1 MTDAQRLW
9 QACTGTIRE
18 QLTEAVWQT
27 TFEEVSVE
35 PGDSGELVLRVP
47 NLLVRDRIE
56 KRFLSLVRDALDDA
70 GGASFTLRLA
80 VAPAP
85 SHLAGSADDL
95 GDEVYEAAPRRGRTS
110 SEHAGD
116 TMELRRNTAA
126 IDAGP
131 VSTRNGNSALN
142 PDFTFEAFVIG
153 ETNRF
158 AYAAARAAAESPA
171 KSYNP
176 LFIYGASGLGKT
188 HLLHAIGNY
197 VRAQY
202 PGRHVQYVST
212 EKFLN
217 EYINMIR
224 TSTGDEFRRRYR
236 QVDVLLIDDVQF
248 LAGKEG
254 TQEEFFH
261 TFNELFQANSQI
273 VLTSDTHPRG
283 IPTLEDRLRSRF
295 VSGLVTDVQPPDLE
309 TRLAILRKKSEGE
322 KVEPPRDVLELIAT
336 HVKDNIRELE
346 GALTRVIA
354 YESLEGTP
362 LTLLVAE
369 RILSDILSAGEGRRI
384 TPAIVLETASK
395 LFDFPL
401 EDLCGPARKRPLV
414 DARQITMYVMRELT
428 ELSYP
433 SIGEQFGGRDH
444 TTVLHAV
451 QKITGQMKEKR
462 AVFDQVTQLRQA
474 VLHGG

>member
-1 MTDAQRLW
+1 VTDAQRLW
-9 QACTGTIRE
+9 QSCTGTIRE
-18 QLTEAVWQT
+18 QLTEAAWQT
-27 TFEEVSVE
+27 TFDEVAVIDGG
-35 PGDSGELVLRVP
+35 PGELVLRVP

-56 KRFLSLVRDALDDA
+56 NRFLSLVRDALNGA
-70 GGASFTLRLA
+70 GAATCALRLEVA
-80 VAPAP
+80 PPAPAP
-85 SHLAGSADDL
+85 PNDGAPESDPAGHDRHDRSA
-95 GDEVYEAAPRRGRTS
+95 VRPNVVTAAPVGARTV
-110 SEHAGD
+110 H
-116 TMELRRNTAA
+116 T
-126 IDAGP
+126 
-131 VSTRNGNSALN
+131 ALN
-142 PDFTFEAFVIG
+142 PDFTFDAFVIG
-153 ETNRF
+153 ETNKF
-158 AYAAARAAAESPA
+158 AHAAARAAAETPA

-176 LFIYGASGLGKT
+176 LFIHGGSGLGKT
-188 HLLHAIGNY
+188 HLMHAIGNY
-197 VRAQY
+197 VRDQY
-202 PGRHVQYVST
+202 PGLLVQYVST

-224 TSTGDEFRRRYR
+224 TSTGDDFRRRYR

-261 TFNELFQANSQI
+261 TFNELFQAKSQI
-273 VLTSDTHPRG
+273 VLTSDIHPRA

-309 TRLAILRKKSEGE
+309 TRLAILNKKSEGE
-322 KVEPPRDVLELIAT
+322 RVQPPEEVLELIAI

-354 YESLEGTP
+354 YASLENTP
-362 LTLLVAE
+362 LTLNVAE

-384 TPAIVLETASK
+384 TPGVILEAACK

-428 ELSYP
+428 DLSYP

-474 VLHGG
+474 VKNGG

>member
-1 MTDAQRLW
+1 VWTEKAGRQQRQVTDAQQLW
-9 QACTGTIRE
+9 QACTSTIRS
-18 QLTEAVWQT
+18 QLSEGAWQS
-27 TFEEVSVE
+27 TFADVFLVDGA
-35 PGDSGELVLRVP
+35 PGELGLVVP
-47 NLLVRDRIE
+47 SVAMRDRIE
-56 KRFLSLVRDALDDA
+56 NRYLSLVRDALNEA
-70 GGASFTLRLA
+70 GGAAYQLRLQ
-80 VAPAP
+80 VEAP
-85 SHLAGSADDL
+85 L
-95 GDEVYEAAPRRGRTS
+95 VAAPTDDG
-110 SEHAGD
+110 AGD
-116 TMELRRNTAA
+116 VDDGEPRPTTAA
-126 IDAGP
+126 PFAP
-131 VSTRNGNSALN
+131 RTVHTALN

-153 ETNRF
+153 ETNKF
-158 AYAAARAAAESPA
+158 AHAAARAAAETPA
-171 KSYNP
+171 KSFNP
-176 LFIYGASGLGKT
+176 LFIHGSSGLGKT
-188 HLLHAIGNY
+188 HLMHAIGNY

-202 PGRHVQYVST
+202 PGLLVQYVST

-217 EYINMIR
+217 EYINSIR
-224 TSTGDEFRRRYR
+224 TNTGDEFRRRYR

-273 VLTSDTHPRG
+273 VLTSDIHPRA
-283 IPTLEDRLRSRF
+283 IPTLEGRLSSRF

-322 KVEPPRDVLELIAT
+322 KVEPPEEVLELIAT

-354 YESLEGTP
+354 YASLEDTP
-362 LTLLVAE
+362 LTLNVAE

-384 TPAIVLETASK
+384 TPALILETASR
-395 LFDFPL
+395 LFDFPI

-474 VLHGG
+474 VKNGG

>member
-1 MTDAQRLW
+1 MTDAQQLW
-9 QACTGTIRE
+9 ETCTSTIRE
-18 QLTEAVWQT
+18 QLTEGAWQS
-27 TFEEVSVE
+27 TFDEVSLVSNG
-35 PGDSGELVLRVP
+35 PGVLVLWVP
-47 NLLVRDRIE
+47 NVPVRDRIE
-56 KRFLSLVRDALDDA
+56 NRFLSLVRDALNEA
-70 GGASFTLRLA
+70 GAEDHELRIE
-80 VAPAP
+80 VAPATR
-85 SHLAGSADDL
+85 GDDADE
-95 GDEVYEAAPRRGRTS
+95 GDADEEDEGAALRVPPAAAAAPGRAVLT
-110 SEHAGD
+110 
-116 TMELRRNTAA
+116 T
-126 IDAGP
+126 
-131 VSTRNGNSALN
+131 LN
-142 PDFTFEAFVIG
+142 PEFTFEAFVIG
-153 ETNRF
+153 ETNKF
-158 AYAAARAAAESPA
+158 AHAAARAAAEAPA

-176 LFIYGASGLGKT
+176 LFVYGSSGLGKT

-202 PGRHVQYVST
+202 PNLLVQYVST

-217 EYINMIR
+217 EFISMIR
-224 TSTGDEFRRRYR
+224 TNTGDEFRRRYR

-273 VLTSDTHPRG
+273 VLTSDIHPRA

-295 VSGLVTDVQPPDLE
+295 VSGLVTDVQPPNLE

-322 KVEPPRDVLELIAT
+322 KVQPPEEVLELIAT
-336 HVKDNIRELE
+336 NVKDNIRELE

-354 YESLEGTP
+354 YSSLEDTP
-362 LTLLVAE
+362 LTLGVAE
-369 RILSDILSAGEGRRI
+369 RILEDILSAGEGRRI
-384 TPAIVLETASK
+384 TPAHILDAACK

-414 DARQITMYVMRELT
+414 DARQIAMYVMRELT
-428 ELSYP
+428 DLSYP

-462 AVFDQVTQLRQA
+462 AVFDQVTELRQA
-474 VLHGG
+474 VKSGG

>member
-1 MTDAQRLW
+1 VTDAHRLW
-9 QACTGTIRE
+9 QACTATIRE

-27 TFEEVSVE
+27 TFEEVQVSSGE
-35 PGDSGELVLRVP
+35 SGELVLGVP
-47 NLLVRDRIE
+47 NLLVRERIE

-70 GGASFTLRLA
+70 GGTGYTLRLE
-80 VAPAP
+80 VVQVPA
-85 SHLAGSADDL
+85 SAA
-95 GDEVYEAAPRRGRTS
+95 DEVAEPEAQPAASPDAP
-110 SEHAGD
+110 
-116 TMELRRNTAA
+116 ELRRNSAA

-131 VSTRNGNSALN
+131 ASARNGNSALN

-153 ETNRF
+153 EANRF

-176 LFIYGASGLGKT
+176 LFVYGASGLGKT

-197 VRAQY
+197 VLAQY
-202 PGRHVQYVST
+202 PGRHVKYVST

-224 TSTGDEFRRRYR
+224 TSTGDDFRRRYR

-273 VLTSDTHPRG
+273 VLTSDTHPRA

-322 KVEPPRDVLELIAT
+322 KVEPPREVLELIAT
-336 HVKDNIRELE
+336 NVKDNIRELE

-362 LTLLVAE
+362 ITLQVAE
-369 RILSDILSAGEGRRI
+369 RILYDILSAGEGRRI
-384 TPAIVLETASK
+384 TPAIVLEAASK
-395 LFDFPL
+395 LFDFSL

-414 DARQITMYVMRELT
+414 DARQIAMYVMRELT

-433 SIGEQFGGRDH
+433 SIGDQFGGRDH

-451 QKITGQMKEKR
+451 QKITRQMKEKR
-462 AVFDQVTQLRQA
+462 AVFDQVTHLRQA
-474 VLHGG
+474 VLDGG

>member
-1 MTDAQRLW
+1 VTDAQELW
-9 QACTGTIRE
+9 KACTGIIRS
-18 QLTEAVWQT
+18 QLSEGAWQS
-27 TFEEVSVE
+27 TFGDVSLADGE
-35 PGDSGELVLRVP
+35 PGEVVLMLP
-47 NLLVRDRIE
+47 NVAMRDRVE
-56 KRFLSLVRDALDDA
+56 NRYLSLVRDALNQA
-70 GGASFTLRLA
+70 GGESYLLQLQ
-80 VAPAP
+80 VAPPQPAP
-85 SHLAGSADDL
+85 AVDDVAEEVPSALAPIQP
-95 GDEVYEAAPRRGRTS
+95 PRTV
-110 SEHAGD
+110 H
-116 TMELRRNTAA
+116 TT
-126 IDAGP
+126 
-131 VSTRNGNSALN
+131 LN

-153 ETNRF
+153 GTNKF
-158 AYAAARAAAESPA
+158 AHAAARAAAETPA
-171 KSYNP
+171 KSFNP
-176 LFIYGASGLGKT
+176 LFIHGSSGLGKT
-188 HLLHAIGNY
+188 HLMHAIGNY

-202 PGRHVQYVST
+202 PGLLVQYVST

-217 EYINMIR
+217 EYINSIR

-261 TFNELFQANSQI
+261 TFNELLGANSQI
-273 VLTSDTHPRG
+273 VLTSDIHPRL
-283 IPTLEDRLRSRF
+283 IPTLESRLSSRF
-295 VSGLVTDVQPPDLE
+295 VSGLVTDVHPPDLE

-322 KVEPPRDVLELIAT
+322 KVQPPEEVLELIAT
-336 HVKDNIRELE
+336 HVRDNIRELE

-354 YESLEGTP
+354 YSSLEDTP
-362 LTLLVAE
+362 LTLKVAE

-384 TPAIVLETASK
+384 TPALILETASK
-395 LFDFPL
+395 LFDFPI

-451 QKITGQMKEKR
+451 QKITGLMKEKR

-474 VLHGG
+474 VKNGG

>member
-1 MTDAQRLW
+1 VTDAQRLW
-9 QACTGTIRE
+9 QACTGTIRG
-18 QLTEAVWQT
+18 QLSEGAWQS
-27 TFEEVSVE
+27 TFEEVDLE
-35 PGDSGELVLRVP
+35 NGDAGELVLRVP
-47 NLLVRDRIE
+47 NVPVRDRLE
-56 KRFLSLVRDALDDA
+56 NRYLSVVRHALNEA
-70 GGASFTLRLA
+70 GASTYELRLE
-80 VAPAP
+80 VAPPLPGDGP
-85 SHLAGSADDL
+85 SEST
-95 GDEVYEAAPRRGRTS
+95 DE
-110 SEHAGD
+110 
-116 TMELRRNTAA
+116 TAA
-126 IDAGP
+126 GTASTTP
-131 VSTRNGNSALN
+131 VPGSPRTAYTALN

-153 ETNRF
+153 ETNKF
-158 AYAAARAAAESPA
+158 AHAAARAAAETPA

-176 LFIYGASGLGKT
+176 LFIYGPSGLGKT
-188 HLLHAIGNY
+188 HLMHAIGNY

-202 PGRHVQYVST
+202 PALLVQYVST

-217 EYINMIR
+217 EFVNMIR
-224 TSTGDEFRRRYR
+224 TNTADEFRRRYR
-236 QVDVLLIDDVQF
+236 EVDVLLIDDVQF
-248 LAGKEG
+248 LAGKEQ
-254 TQEEFFH
+254 TQVEFFH

-273 VLTSDTHPRG
+273 VLTSDIHPRA

-309 TRLAILRKKSEGE
+309 TRLAILRKKSDGE
-322 KVEPPRDVLELIAT
+322 KVQPPEEVLELIAT

-354 YESLEGTP
+354 YASLEDTP
-362 LTLLVAE
+362 LTLTVAE

-384 TPAIVLETASK
+384 TPALILETACR
-395 LFDFPL
+395 LFDFAI

-428 ELSYP
+428 DLSYP

-462 AVFDQVTQLRQA
+462 TVFDQVTQLRQA
-474 VLHGG
+474 VRNGG

>member
-1 MTDAQRLW
+1 MTDAQQLW
-9 QACTGTIRE
+9 QSCTGRIRE

-27 TFEEVSVE
+27 TFEEARVAPAE
-35 PGDSGELVLRVP
+35 PGELVLAVP
-47 NLLVRDRIE
+47 NMVVRDRIE
-56 KRFLSLVRDALDDA
+56 HRYGPLVREAIDNAGGTGYALRVEVIAMPAHLDA
-70 GGASFTLRLA
+70 G
-80 VAPAP
+80 
-85 SHLAGSADDL
+85 ADDKSPADDP
-95 GDEVYEAAPRRGRTS
+95 GPVRDSRGATEAAGAT
-110 SEHAGD
+110 AG
-116 TMELRRNTAA
+116 NGHTAM
-126 IDAGP
+126 
-131 VSTRNGNSALN
+131 N

-176 LFIYGASGLGKT
+176 LFVYGASGLGKT

-197 VRAQY
+197 VRAQF
-202 PGRHVQYVST
+202 PGDHVKYVST

-217 EYINMIR
+217 EFVNSIR
-224 TSTGDEFRRRYR
+224 TNTGEAFRQRYR
-236 QVDVLLIDDVQF
+236 LVDVLLIDDVQF
-248 LAGKEG
+248 LAGKEQ
-254 TQEEFFH
+254 TQDEFFH

-273 VLTSDTHPRG
+273 VLTSDTHPRA
-283 IPTLEDRLRSRF
+283 IPTLDDRLRSRF
-295 VSGLVTDVQPPDLE
+295 VSGLVTDVQPPELE
-309 TRLAILRKKSEGE
+309 TRLAILRKKCEGE
-322 KVEPPRDVLELIAT
+322 KVEPPHEVLELIAT

-354 YESLEGTP
+354 YESLEGIP
-362 LTLLVAE
+362 ISLQVAE

-384 TPAIVLETASK
+384 TPSLVLETASK
-395 LFDFPL
+395 MFDIPL
-401 EDLCGPARKRPLV
+401 EDMCGPARKRPLV

>member
-1 MTDAQRLW
+1 VTDAQRLW
-9 QACTGTIRE
+9 QACTTTIRE
-18 QLTEAVWQT
+18 QLTEAAWQT
-27 TFEEVSVE
+27 TFDEVNIA
-35 PGDSGELVLRVP
+35 PGGPGEVVLRVP
-47 NLLVRDRIE
+47 NVLIRDRIE
-56 KRFLSLVRDALDDA
+56 NRFLSLVRDALNGA
-70 GGASFTLRLA
+70 GAAAYELRFEVATPFPAPLSIGVETLAEHDGDGVAGAS
-80 VAPAP
+80 APAP
-85 SHLAGSADDL
+85 GPGSS
-95 GDEVYEAAPRRGRTS
+95 RTV
-110 SEHAGD
+110 H
-116 TMELRRNTAA
+116 T
-126 IDAGP
+126 
-131 VSTRNGNSALN
+131 ALN

-153 ETNRF
+153 ETNKF
-158 AYAAARAAAESPA
+158 AHAAARAAAETPA

-176 LFIYGASGLGKT
+176 LFIYGGSGLGKT
-188 HLLHAIGNY
+188 HLMHAIGNY

-202 PGRHVQYVST
+202 PNLLVQYVST

-217 EYINMIR
+217 EFISMIR
-224 TSTGDEFRRRYR
+224 TNTGDDFRRRYR

-273 VLTSDTHPRG
+273 VLTSDIHPRA

-322 KVEPPRDVLELIAT
+322 KVEPPEDVLELIAT

-354 YESLEGTP
+354 YASLEDMP
-362 LTLLVAE
+362 LTMPVAE

-384 TPAIVLETASK
+384 TPALILEAACK

-401 EDLCGPARKRPLV
+401 GDLCGPARKRPLV

-428 ELSYP
+428 DLSYP

-474 VLHGG
+474 VKAGG

>member
-1 MTDAQRLW
+1 VTDAQRLW
-9 QACTGTIRE
+9 NACTGTIRE
-18 QLTEAVWQT
+18 QLNDAAWQT
-27 TFEEVSVE
+27 TFDDVCLVDGE
-35 PGDSGELVLRVP
+35 PGEVILQVPNPLVL
-47 NLLVRDRIE
+47 DRIE
-56 KRFLSLVRDALDDA
+56 NRFLSLVRDALNEAGA
-70 GGASFTLRLA
+70 GGAELRLQV
-80 VAPAP
+80 VAPVPEPIEAEPDVDETDGSTHLSAP
-85 SHLAGSADDL
+85 PVGA
-95 GDEVYEAAPRRGRTS
+95 GRTLN
-110 SEHAGD
+110 A
-116 TMELRRNTAA
+116 
-126 IDAGP
+126 
-131 VSTRNGNSALN
+131 ALN
-142 PDFTFEAFVIG
+142 PEFTFEDFVIG
-153 ETNRF
+153 EANKF
-158 AYAAARAAAESPA
+158 AHAAARAAAETPA

-197 VRAQY
+197 VRVQY
-202 PGRHVQYVST
+202 PGLLVQYVST

-224 TSTGDEFRRRYR
+224 TSTGDDFRRRYR
-236 QVDVLLIDDVQF
+236 QVDVLLIDDVQL

-254 TQEEFFH
+254 LQEEFFH
-261 TFNELFQANSQI
+261 TFNDLYEANSQI
-273 VLTSDTHPRG
+273 VLTSDIHPRA

-322 KVEPPRDVLELIAT
+322 KVQPPEEVLELIAS

-354 YESLEGTP
+354 YSSLEDTP
-362 LTLLVAE
+362 LTLPVAE

-384 TPAIVLETASK
+384 TPAVILETAAK
-395 LFDFPL
+395 LFDFAL
-401 EDLCGPARKRPLV
+401 DDLCGPARKRPLV

-462 AVFDQVTQLRQA
+462 AVFDQVTELRQA
-474 VLHGG
+474 VLNGG

>member
-18 QLTEAVWQT
+18 QLTEAAWQT
-27 TFEEVSVE
+27 TFDEVAIIE
-35 PGDSGELVLRVP
+35 GGPNELVLRVP

-56 KRFLSLVRDALDDA
+56 NRFLSLVRDALNGAGADDYE
-70 GGASFTLRLA
+70 LRLE
-80 VAPAP
+80 VAPPVPAP
-85 SHLAGSADDL
+85 ATDGAGPGTDGEDGVGSARP
-95 GDEVYEAAPRRGRTS
+95 AAAAAVPTNQRTI
-110 SEHAGD
+110 H
-116 TMELRRNTAA
+116 T
-126 IDAGP
+126 
-131 VSTRNGNSALN
+131 ALN

-153 ETNRF
+153 ETNKF
-158 AYAAARAAAESPA
+158 AHAAARAAAETPA

-176 LFIYGASGLGKT
+176 LFIHGGSGLGKT
-188 HLLHAIGNY
+188 HLMHAIGNY

-202 PGRHVQYVST
+202 PNLLVQYVST

-224 TSTGDEFRRRYR
+224 TSTGDDFRRRYR

-273 VLTSDTHPRG
+273 VLTSDIHPRA

-322 KVEPPRDVLELIAT
+322 KVQPPEEVLELIAI

-354 YESLEGTP
+354 YSSLEGTP
-362 LTLLVAE
+362 LTLSVAE
-369 RILSDILSAGEGRRI
+369 RILEDILSAGEGRRI
-384 TPAIVLETASK
+384 TPALILEAACK

-428 ELSYP
+428 DLSYP

-474 VLHGG
+474 VRNGG

>member
-1 MTDAQRLW
+1 MTDAHRLLW
-9 QACTGTIRE
+9 QACTATIRE

-27 TFEEVSVE
+27 TFEEVRVSSSE
-35 PGDSGELVLRVP
+35 AGELVLGVP
-47 NLLVRDRIE
+47 NLLVRERIE

-70 GGASFTLRLA
+70 GGTGYTLRLE
-80 VAPAP
+80 VVQVPA
-85 SHLAGSADDL
+85 SAA
-95 GDEVYEAAPRRGRTS
+95 DEEAEPEARPAAS
-110 SEHAGD
+110 PDAS
-116 TMELRRNTAA
+116 ELRRNSAA

-131 VSTRNGNSALN
+131 VSARNGNSALN

-153 ETNRF
+153 EANRF

-171 KSYNP
+171 QSYNP
-176 LFIYGASGLGKT
+176 LFVYGASGLGKT

-197 VRAQY
+197 VLAQF
-202 PGRHVQYVST
+202 PGRHVKYVST

-224 TSTGDEFRRRYR
+224 TSTGDDFRRRYR

-273 VLTSDTHPRG
+273 VLTSDTHPRA

-322 KVEPPRDVLELIAT
+322 TVELPREVLELIAT
-336 HVKDNIRELE
+336 NVKDNIRELE

-354 YESLEGTP
+354 WASLEGTP
-362 LTLLVAE
+362 ITLQVAE
-369 RILSDILSAGEGRRI
+369 RILYDILSAGEGRRI
-384 TPAIVLETASK
+384 TPAIVLEAASK
-395 LFDFPL
+395 LFDFSL

-414 DARQITMYVMRELT
+414 DARQIAMYVMRELT

-451 QKITGQMKEKR
+451 QKITRQMKEKR
-462 AVFDQVTQLRQA
+462 AVFDQVTHLRQA
-474 VLHGG
+474 VLDGG

>member
-1 MTDAQRLW
+1 VTDGQRLW
-9 QACTGTIRE
+9 QDCSGTIRE
-18 QLTEAVWQT
+18 QLTEAAWQT
-27 TFEEVSVE
+27 TFDEVRVDV
-35 PGDSGELVLRVP
+35 GDPGELVLRVP
-47 NLLVRDRIE
+47 NSLVRERIE
-56 KRFLSLVRDALDDA
+56 KRFGSLVRDALDGA
-70 GGASFTLRLA
+70 GGTGYTLRLE
-80 VAPAP
+80 VLP
-85 SHLAGSADDL
+85 AGSADYDL
-95 GDEVYEAAPRRGRTS
+95 EEDEEEEEVDET
-110 SEHAGD
+110 
-116 TMELRRNTAA
+116 ELRRNTPA
-126 IDAGP
+126 IDAAAA
-131 VSTRNGNSALN
+131 SARDSQTALKPN
-142 PDFTFEAFVIG
+142 FTFEAFVIG

-197 VRAQY
+197 VRAQF
-202 PGRHVQYVST
+202 PGRHVKYVST

-217 EYINMIR
+217 EFVNMIR
-224 TSTGDEFRRRYR
+224 TNTGDAFRQRYR

-248 LAGKEG
+248 LAGKEQ
-254 TQEEFFH
+254 TQDEFFH
-261 TFNELFQANSQI
+261 TFNALLETNSQL
-273 VLTSDTHPRG
+273 VLTSDTHPRA

-295 VSGLVTDVQPPDLE
+295 VSGLVTDVQPPELE

-322 KVEPPRDVLELIAT
+322 KVEPPREVLELIAT

-362 LTLLVAE
+362 LTLQVAE

-384 TPAIVLETASK
+384 TPSLVLETASK

-462 AVFDQVTQLRQA
+462 PVFDQVTQLRQA

>member
-9 QACTGTIRE
+9 QSCTGRIRE

-27 TFEEVSVE
+27 TFEEARVAPAE
-35 PGDSGELVLRVP
+35 PGELVLAVP
-47 NLLVRDRIE
+47 NMLVRDRIE
-56 KRFLSLVRDALDDA
+56 HRYGPLVRDAIDNA
-70 GGASFTLRLA
+70 GGTGYALRVEVIALPA
-80 VAPAP
+80 HVQAPADGDGTGDDP
-85 SHLAGSADDL
+85 GVVPDDPATEAG
-95 GDEVYEAAPRRGRTS
+95 AA
-110 SEHAGD
+110 
-116 TMELRRNTAA
+116 TAA
-126 IDAGP
+126 
-131 VSTRNGNSALN
+131 NGHTALN

-171 KSYNP
+171 RSYNP
-176 LFIYGASGLGKT
+176 LFVYGASGLGKT

-197 VRAQY
+197 VRAQF
-202 PGRHVQYVST
+202 PGDHVKYVST

-217 EYINMIR
+217 EFVNSIR
-224 TSTGDEFRRRYR
+224 TNTTEAFRQRYR
-236 QVDVLLIDDVQF
+236 LVDVLLIDDVQF
-248 LAGKEG
+248 LAGKEQ
-254 TQEEFFH
+254 TQDEFFH

-273 VLTSDTHPRG
+273 VLTSDTHPRA
-283 IPTLEDRLRSRF
+283 IPTLDDRLRSRF
-295 VSGLVTDVQPPDLE
+295 VSGLVTDVQPPELE
-309 TRLAILRKKSEGE
+309 TRLAILRKKCEGE
-322 KVEPPRDVLELIAT
+322 KVEPPHEVLELIAT

-362 LTLLVAE
+362 LSLQVAE

-384 TPAIVLETASK
+384 TPSLVLETASK
-395 LFDFPL
+395 MFDIPL
-401 EDLCGPARKRPLV
+401 EDMCGPARKRPLV

-462 AVFDQVTQLRQA
+462 PVFDQVTQLRQA

>member
-1 MTDAQRLW
+1 VPA
-9 QACTGTIRE
+9 
-18 QLTEAVWQT
+18 
-27 TFEEVSVE
+27 
-35 PGDSGELVLRVP
+35 SGRDVP
-47 NLLVRDRIE
+47 
-56 KRFLSLVRDALDDA
+56 
-70 GGASFTLRLA
+70 T
-80 VAPAP
+80 
-85 SHLAGSADDL
+85 
-95 GDEVYEAAPRRGRTS
+95 
-110 SEHAGD
+110 
-116 TMELRRNTAA
+116 
-126 IDAGP
+126 
-131 VSTRNGNSALN
+131 ALN
-142 PDFTFEAFVIG
+142 PEFTFEAFVIG

-158 AYAAARAAAESPA
+158 AHAAARAAAETPA

-176 LFIYGASGLGKT
+176 LFIYGGSGLGKT

-202 PGRHVQYVST
+202 PGLLVQYVST

-224 TSTGDEFRRRYR
+224 RNTGDDFRRRYR

-248 LAGKEG
+248 LAGKEQ
-254 TQEEFFH
+254 TQVEFFH
-261 TFNELFQANSQI
+261 TFNELFSANGQI
-273 VLTSDTHPRG
+273 VLTSDIHPHA
-283 IPTLEDRLRSRF
+283 IPTLEERLRSRF

-322 KVEPPRDVLELIAT
+322 KVQPPRDVLELIAT
-336 HVKDNIRELE
+336 NVKDNIRELE

-354 YESLEGTP
+354 YASLEGTP
-362 LTLLVAE
+362 LTLGVAE
-369 RILSDILSAGEGRRI
+369 RILSDILSSGEGRRI
-384 TPAIVLETASK
+384 TPALILEAACKMFGFT
-395 LFDFPL
+395 L

-462 AVFDQVTQLRQA
+462 TVYDQVNELRQA
-474 VLHGG
+474 VRNGG

>member
-9 QACTGTIRE
+9 QSCTGRIRE

-27 TFEEVSVE
+27 TFEEARVAPAE
-35 PGDSGELVLRVP
+35 PGELVLAVP
-47 NLLVRDRIE
+47 NMLVRDRIE
-56 KRFLSLVRDALDDA
+56 QRYAPLVREAIDNA
-70 GGASFTLRLA
+70 GGTGYALRVEVITL
-80 VAPAP
+80 PA
-85 SHLAGSADDL
+85 HLDGPVDDESGGDDPGL
-95 GDEVYEAAPRRGRTS
+95 GRS
-110 SEHAGD
+110 SP
-116 TMELRRNTAA
+116 A
-126 IDAGP
+126 IDAAAVTAG
-131 VSTRNGNSALN
+131 NGHTALN

-176 LFIYGASGLGKT
+176 LFVYGASGLGKT

-197 VRAQY
+197 VRAQF
-202 PGRHVQYVST
+202 PGDHVKYVST

-217 EYINMIR
+217 EFVNSIR
-224 TSTGDEFRRRYR
+224 TNTTEAFRQRYR
-236 QVDVLLIDDVQF
+236 LVDVLLIDDVQF
-248 LAGKEG
+248 LAGKEQ
-254 TQEEFFH
+254 TQDEFFH

-273 VLTSDTHPRG
+273 VLTSDTHPRA
-283 IPTLEDRLRSRF
+283 IPTLDDRLRSRF
-295 VSGLVTDVQPPDLE
+295 VSGLVTDVQPPELE
-309 TRLAILRKKSEGE
+309 TRLAILRKKCDGE
-322 KVEPPRDVLELIAT
+322 KVEPPHEVLELIAT

-362 LTLLVAE
+362 LSLQVAE

-384 TPAIVLETASK
+384 TPSLVLETASK
-395 LFDFPL
+395 MFDIPL
-401 EDLCGPARKRPLV
+401 EDMCGPARKRPLV

>member
-9 QACTGTIRE
+9 QACSGTIRE
-18 QLTEAVWQT
+18 QLAEGIWLT
-27 TFEEVSVE
+27 TFEEVRAE
-35 PGDSGELVLRVP
+35 PSSPGELVLRVP
-47 NLLVRDRIE
+47 NLLVRERIE
-56 KRFLSLVRDALDDA
+56 KRFLSLVRGALDDA
-70 GGASFTLRLA
+70 GGGNHTLRIE
-80 VAPAP
+80 VAPVPDQADG
-85 SHLAGSADDL
+85 AGQD
-95 GDEVYEAAPRRGRTS
+95 GDEAEAEG
-110 SEHAGD
+110 AGP
-116 TMELRRNTAA
+116 ELRRNSPA

-131 VSTRNGNSALN
+131 VSRNGNSALN
-142 PDFTFEAFVIG
+142 PDFTFEAFVSG

-197 VRAQY
+197 VRDQF
-202 PGRHVQYVST
+202 PGRHVHYVST
-212 EKFLN
+212 ERFLN
-217 EYINMIR
+217 EFVNMIR
-224 TSTGDEFRRRYR
+224 TGAGHEFRRRYR

-248 LAGKEG
+248 LAGKEQ
-254 TQEEFFH
+254 TQDEFFH

-273 VLTSDTHPRG
+273 VLTSDTHPRA

-295 VSGLVTDVQPPDLE
+295 VSGLVTDVQPPELE

-322 KVEPPRDVLELIAT
+322 KVEPPREVLELIAT
-336 HVKDNIRELE
+336 NVKDNIRELE

-362 LTLLVAE
+362 LTMQVAE

-384 TPAIVLETASK
+384 TPAIILEEAAK

>member
-1 MTDAQRLW
+1 M
-9 QACTGTIRE
+9 
-18 QLTEAVWQT
+18 
-27 TFEEVSVE
+27 
-35 PGDSGELVLRVP
+35 
-47 NLLVRDRIE
+47 
-56 KRFLSLVRDALDDA
+56 
-70 GGASFTLRLA
+70 
-80 VAPAP
+80 
-85 SHLAGSADDL
+85 
-95 GDEVYEAAPRRGRTS
+95 
-110 SEHAGD
+110 
-116 TMELRRNTAA
+116 
-126 IDAGP
+126 
-131 VSTRNGNSALN
+131 
-142 PDFTFEAFVIG
+142 
-153 ETNRF
+153 
-158 AYAAARAAAESPA
+158 
-171 KSYNP
+171 
-176 LFIYGASGLGKT
+176 
-188 HLLHAIGNY
+188 HAIGNY

-202 PGRHVQYVST
+202 PHLLVQYVST

-224 TSTGDEFRRRYR
+224 TSTGDDFRRRYR

-273 VLTSDTHPRG
+273 VLTSDIHPRA

-309 TRLAILRKKSEGE
+309 TRLAILRKKCDGE
-322 KVEPPRDVLELIAT
+322 KVQPPEEVLELIAI
-336 HVKDNIRELE
+336 HVKDHIRELE

-354 YESLEGTP
+354 YASLEDTP
-362 LTLLVAE
+362 LTLTVAE

-384 TPAIVLETASK
+384 TPALIIEAACK
-395 LFDFPL
+395 LFDFPI

-414 DARQITMYVMRELT
+414 DARQITMYIRRELT

-462 AVFDQVTQLRQA
+462 AVFDQVTSLRQA
-474 VLHGG
+474 VKNGG